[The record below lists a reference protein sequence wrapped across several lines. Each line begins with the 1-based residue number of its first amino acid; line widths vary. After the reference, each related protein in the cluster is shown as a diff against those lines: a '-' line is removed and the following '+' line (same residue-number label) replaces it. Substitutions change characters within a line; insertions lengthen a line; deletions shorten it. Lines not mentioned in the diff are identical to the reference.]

1 MNPIRQQQQPMSFN
15 EFAQSMTPDAAKAQL
30 EQMVRSGQISET
42 QLQQAMAL
50 AKQLA
55 PQLGIKI

>member
-50 AKQLA
+50 ANN
-55 PQLGIKI
+55 